1 MNAHKNK
8 THTVWLSGAG
18 ISVSA
23 GIPDFRTK
31 GTGLYSRLE
40 KYELY
45 VFLNTHSHSHFFN
58 KFDIHTSYMHKYSSP
73 LSLVSHLLLH
83 ILTQAIIYNYLTLE
97 PQGGVEQRHGGFR
110 QRHLHRITEFAK
122 VGIQV

>member
-1 MNAHKNK
+1 MNNLESVASAIKRGDIRKIGTFFSFLKTQKKRRTQKHK

-40 KYELY
+40 KYELPR
-45 VFLNTHSHSHFFN
+45 T
-58 KFDIHTSYMHKYSSP
+58 
-73 LSLVSHLLLH
+73 
-83 ILTQAIIYNYLTLE
+83 
-97 PQGGVEQRHGGFR
+97 
-110 QRHLHRITEFAK
+110 
-122 VGIQV
+122 

>member
-1 MNAHKNK
+1 MDESVKLKLDEERYNMYR
-8 THTVWLSGAG
+8 VWSWFLAV
-18 ISVSA
+18 VS
-23 GIPDFRTK
+23 
-31 GTGLYSRLE
+31 
-40 KYELY
+40 Y
-45 VFLNTHSHSHFFN
+45 VFFNPHSHSHFFN
-58 KFDIHTSYMHKYSSP
+58 KLDIHTSYMHKYSSP